1 LADANAVPRA
11 PAVLLIDEHEL
22 FLSALKR
29 LLTSKPLNASVV
41 LSTRSSEAVAIVRS
55 SLIDVVVCDVQA
67 KPVPGTDLSAI
78 LSTGPHAVPVIL
90 LTEDEDGPLLAAF
103 VLSPAAGLFRKDT
116 PVEEF
121 LEGIAEVLRGG
132 HAVGRTMLQPV
143 LDRLTPP
150 ERKVVFLVGRRQSD
164 RAIAASL
171 GLSQESV
178 RDHLAQA
185 CRKLGLQSRAEAGRW
200 AVKVGLAQ

>member
-1 LADANAVPRA
+1 MFSSANAVDA
-11 PAVLLIDEHEL
+11 
-22 FLSALKR
+22 FMQR
-29 LLTSKPLNASVV
+29 LLAGVQDLRALHGVRLCGIGPATAERI
-41 LSTRSSEAVAIVRS
+41 TRYG
-55 SLIDVVVCDVQA
+55 LKMDV
-67 KPVPGTDLSAI
+67 
-78 LSTGPHAVPVIL
+78 
-90 LTEDEDGPLLAAF
+90 
-103 VLSPAAGLFRKDT
+103 
-116 PVEEF
+116 
-121 LEGIAEVLRGG
+121 
-132 HAVGRTMLQPV
+132 
-143 LDRLTPP
+143 TPP